1 MGTENPARILVVDDD
16 GLIRTTFTTFL
27 KILGYQTAE
36 AGDGQQG
43 LELVRSFSPDL
54 VVTDLQ
60 MPVMGGLEFLRNIRS
75 CCADLPVI
83 VVSGATEFS
92 AVVEA
97 LKLGAWD
104 YLTKPLYDLSM
115 LRHGVEGALEKYR
128 LRKENEAYKHHL
140 EELVAQRTEELT
152 AANREL
158 QYTRTQII
166 LRLAK
171 AAEYRDNDTGNHIIR
186 VSLYAS
192 EIAEALGQSP
202 EFIQLVRL
210 CSPMHDIG
218 KIGIPDHILLKPAKL
233 EPEEW
238 SVMMTHAT
246 LGEGI
251 LEAIPEASLEAY
263 RQHVLIGDDILEDHY
278 SPVLG
283 FAARIARSHHEKWDG
298 TGYPDGLSGTN
309 IPLEARIVAVAD
321 IYDALSSRR
330 PYKPA
335 FAEEECLSTLRK
347 LQGNHLDPEAVE
359 AFFSRHPKILDL
371 KNRWKD

>member
-1 MGTENPARILVVDDD
+1 MSEEVHERILVVDDD
-16 GLIRTTFTTFL
+16 SPIRETFSTYL
-27 KILGYQTAE
+27 KFLGYETAVAAE
-36 AGDGQQG
+36 GQEG
-43 LELVRSFSPDL
+43 LAVCASFNPDL
-54 VVTDLQ
+54 VLTDLQ
-60 MPVMGGLEFLRNIRS
+60 MPVMGGLEFLRHLRE
-75 CCADLPVI
+75 AQPDLPVI
-83 VVSGATEFS
+83 VISGAMEFS

-115 LRHGVEGALEKYR
+115 LKHSAGSALEKSR
-128 LRKENEAYKHHL
+128 LRKENEKYRLHL
-140 EELVAQRTEELT
+140 EELVKQRTLELT
-152 AANREL
+152 QTNREL

-186 VSLYAS
+186 VSLYAAL
-192 EIAEALGQSP
+192 IAQSLGMDD
-202 EFIQLVRL
+202 EFIQLLRL

-233 EPEEW
+233 DPEEW
-238 SVMMTHAT
+238 EIMKTHAS

-251 LEAIPEASLEAY
+251 LEAIPEESLDAY

-298 TGYPDGLSGTN
+298 TGYPDGLAGEK

-321 IYDALSSRR
+321 IYDALSSKR
-330 PYKPA
+330 PYKEA
-335 FAEEECLSTLRK
+335 FSEEECLENIRK
-347 LQGNHLDPEAVE
+347 LSGSHLDPRVVE
-359 AFFSRHPKILDL
+359 AFYACYPQILDT
-371 KNRWKD
+371 KGRWKD